1 MYYWPVLSVS
11 LMPGREHVC
20 GALCQIPDQV
30 VCPHWRTFLVRRKC
44 VRCPALI
51 RQKLSVRCVA
61 DLQHRR
67 VIISDQMVC
76 IHLPALYHPLQ
87 FLSSK
92 SLFWI
97 ILLISIRYSVKPVPE
112 IRSLVFW
119 RRDRYLGSQCI
130 YYSFVIRSSS
140 ALVVYYR
147 PTAPTFPDLELIGQY
162 TLPC

>member
-1 MYYWPVLSVS
+1 MH
-11 LMPGREHVC
+11 GREHVWHIVC

-76 IHLPALYHPLQ
+76 IHLPALYQTMLVPPNPLSVFQ
-87 FLSSK
+87 ATFLNNSPK
-92 SLFWI
+92 
-97 ILLISIRYSVKPVPE
+97 ISIRYSVKPVPE
-112 IRSLVFW
+112 IRHLVFW

-147 PTAPTFPDLELIGQY
+147 PTAPTFSDLELIGQY